1 LRLTLDPFV
10 LIVQLVALQLTLV
23 LYLLTKRQSIVVAG
37 LPMALKLLNV
47 VSATAPAPPVAI
59 WVFAKIDFP
68 TVMQLIAETDFPVAM
83 WPFAVTGLPILALLL
98 GKSVFSVVRQ
108 SIAETDFPV
117 ATSLAPFAQL
127 VLPAAHFPVV
137 VLTLYL
143 PAVHG
148 C

>member
-1 LRLTLDPFV
+1 MRLTLDPFV

-23 LYLLTKRQSIVVAG
+23 LYLLTKQQSIVVAG
-37 LPMALKLLNV
+37 LPMALKLLSA
-47 VSATAPAPPVAI
+47 VSATAAAPPVAI
-59 WVFAKIDFP
+59 WVFAEIDFP

-83 WPFAVTGLPILALLL
+83 W
-98 GKSVFSVVRQ
+98 
-108 SIAETDFPV
+108 
-117 ATSLAPFAQL
+117 PFAQL

>member
-1 LRLTLDPFV
+1 
-10 LIVQLVALQLTLV
+10 
-23 LYLLTKRQSIVVAG
+23 
-37 LPMALKLLNV
+37 MALKLLSA
-47 VSATAPAPPVAI
+47 VSATAAASSVAI
-59 WVFAKIDFP
+59 WVFAEIGFP

-83 WPFAVTGLPILALLL
+83 WPFAVTGLPILTLLL
-98 GKSVFSVVRQ
+98 GKSVFSVVRR

-117 ATSLAPFAQL
+117 AASLAPLAQL
-127 VLPAAHFPVV
+127 VLPAARFPVV